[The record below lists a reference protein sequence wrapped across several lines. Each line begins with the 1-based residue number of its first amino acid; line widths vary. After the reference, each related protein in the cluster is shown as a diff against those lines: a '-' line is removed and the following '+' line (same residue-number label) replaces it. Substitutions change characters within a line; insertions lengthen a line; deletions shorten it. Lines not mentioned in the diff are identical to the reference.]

1 MQSDK
6 HHAIYTIPL
15 LCCFI
20 LHMQVVP
27 MALIGKTALKCA
39 LASMEESA
47 KRMGHASAPKDG
59 QDLIA
64 LSQVS

>member
-1 MQSDK
+1 
-6 HHAIYTIPL
+6 
-15 LCCFI
+15 
-20 LHMQVVP
+20 MQVVP

-47 KRMGHASAPKDG
+47 KWMGHASAPKGG

-64 LSQVS
+64 LNPVS